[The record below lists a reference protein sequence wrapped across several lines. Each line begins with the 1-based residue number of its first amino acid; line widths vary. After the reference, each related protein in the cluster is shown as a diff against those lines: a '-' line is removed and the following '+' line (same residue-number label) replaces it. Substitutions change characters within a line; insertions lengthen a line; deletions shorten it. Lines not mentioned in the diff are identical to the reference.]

1 MALLDRIPWGIL
13 VVLCI
18 GLGLAPFFQEPH
30 LVEKTR
36 MLFNGTLTRAID
48 RFDLVWH
55 LWPFVLVLLKLTRRS
70 PATPDVPDSV

>member
-1 MALLDRIPWGIL
+1 VASLDRIPWGIL
-13 VVLCI
+13 IVLCI

-36 MLFNGTLTRAID
+36 MLFDGTLTRPID

-55 LWPFVLVLLKLTRRS
+55 VWPFVLVVLKLIRGS
-70 PATPDVPDSV
+70 PDSTDMPDSA